1 LNKVIP
7 SKADWTRN
15 REHAELAEVVGSNLT
30 TRSIFISL
38 VNYGIK
44 LSLFRFDK
52 AIRLLEEIG
61 VNVTHR

>member
-1 LNKVIP
+1 
-7 SKADWTRN
+7 
-15 REHAELAEVVGSNLT
+15 VGST
-30 TRSIFISL
+30 PTRSIFISL